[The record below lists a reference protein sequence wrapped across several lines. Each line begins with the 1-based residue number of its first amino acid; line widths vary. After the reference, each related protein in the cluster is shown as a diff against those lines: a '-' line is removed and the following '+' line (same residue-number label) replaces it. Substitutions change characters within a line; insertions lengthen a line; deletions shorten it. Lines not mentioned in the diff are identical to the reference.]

1 MASLNGIID
10 KQKKIPNIAQTSI
23 IEFKPISD
31 YGTDNY
37 ESVQPPIVTRRSAK
51 MYEDYIWSPYTI
63 NSKLTPIK
71 NANLMGKYISYAS

>member
-1 MASLNGIID
+1 MASSISIEKL
-10 KQKKIPNIAQTSI
+10 KKSSNLEQTSI
-23 IEFKPISD
+23 IAFKSIGD

-37 ESVQPPIVTRRSAK
+37 ECVQPPIVTRRSAK

-71 NANLMGKYISYAS
+71 NANLMAKYISYAS